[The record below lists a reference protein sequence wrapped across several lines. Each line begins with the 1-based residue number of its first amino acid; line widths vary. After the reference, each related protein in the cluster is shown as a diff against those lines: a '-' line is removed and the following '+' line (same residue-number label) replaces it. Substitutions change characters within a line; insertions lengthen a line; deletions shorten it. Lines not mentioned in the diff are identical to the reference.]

1 MQAVPVFCGT
11 EIYLNRVNYMM
22 TAVAATQNRHKIA
35 EIEAI
40 TKEFDINIV
49 SRQEAGIPDI
59 EIVEDGTTFEE
70 NSYKKAY
77 EIMKLSGMPAIAD
90 DSGLAVDALDGAPG
104 VYSARFAGTD
114 GDDRANNRK
123 LLELMRDVP
132 SENRTARFVSVIT
145 LIFPDGKTIVCRG
158 ECEGHI
164 MFSESGDNG
173 FGYDPLFRP
182 EGYEVSFGQLPAEE
196 KNRISHRAKA
206 LVLLREKLKELN
218 G

>member
-1 MQAVPVFCGT
+1 
-11 EIYLNRVNYMM
+11 M
-22 TAVAATQNRHKIA
+22 TVVAATQNKHKIQ

-40 TKEFDINIV
+40 TKEFDINII
-49 SRQEAGIPDI
+49 SRQEAGVPDV

-77 EIMKLSGMPAIAD
+77 EIMKLCNMPAIAD

-104 VYSARFAGTD
+104 IYSARFSGID
-114 GDDRANNRK
+114 GDDAANNRK
-123 LLELMRDVP
+123 LLELMKDVP
-132 SENRTARFVSVIT
+132 LEKRTARFVSVIT
-145 LIFPDGKTIVCRG
+145 MVFPDGNTIVCRG

-164 MFSESGDNG
+164 MFAESGDNG

-182 EGYEVSFGQLPAEE
+182 VGYEVSFGQLTASE
-196 KNRISHRAKA
+196 KNSISHRAKA
-206 LVLLREKLKELN
+206 LILLREKLQKLN

>member
-1 MQAVPVFCGT
+1 
-11 EIYLNRVNYMM
+11 M
-22 TAVAATQNRHKIA
+22 TVVAATQNKHKIQ

-40 TKEFDINIV
+40 TKEFDINII
-49 SRQEAGIPDI
+49 SRQEAGVPDV

-77 EIMKLSGMPAIAD
+77 EIMKLCNMPAIAD

-104 VYSARFAGTD
+104 IYSARFSGVD
-114 GDDRANNRK
+114 GDDAANNRK
-123 LLELMRDVP
+123 LLELMKDVP
-132 SENRTARFVSVIT
+132 IEKRTARFVSVIT
-145 LIFPDGKTIVCRG
+145 LVFPDGDTIVCRG

-164 MFSESGDNG
+164 MFAESGDNG

-182 EGYEVSFGQLPAEE
+182 LGYDVSFGQLDASE
-196 KNRISHRAKA
+196 KNSISHRAKA
-206 LVLLREKLKELN
+206 LILLREKLQKLN

>member
-1 MQAVPVFCGT
+1 
-11 EIYLNRVNYMM
+11 MM
-22 TAVAATQNRHKIA
+22 TVVAATQNRHKIE
-35 EIEAI
+35 EIGAI

-49 SRQEAGIPDI
+49 SRQEAGVPDI

-70 NSYKKAY
+70 NSYKKAF
-77 EIMKLSGMPAIAD
+77 EIMELTGMPSVAD

-114 GDDRANNRK
+114 GDDEANKKK
-123 LLELMRDVP
+123 LLEVMKDIP
-132 SENRTARFVSVIT
+132 MEKRTARFVSVIT
-145 LIFPDGKTIVCRG
+145 LVFPDGKTIVCRG

-164 MFSESGDNG
+164 MFEESGSNG

-206 LVLLREKLKELN
+206 LILLREKLKELN

>member
-1 MQAVPVFCGT
+1 
-11 EIYLNRVNYMM
+11 MM
-22 TAVAATQNRHKIA
+22 TVVAATQNRHKIE

-40 TKEFDINIV
+40 TKEFDINII
-49 SRQEAGIPDI
+49 SRQEAGVPDI

-70 NSYKKAY
+70 NSYKKAF
-77 EIMKLSGMPAIAD
+77 EIMKLTGMPTVAD

-114 GDDRANNRK
+114 GDDEANKKK
-123 LLELMRDVP
+123 LLEVMKDIP
-132 SENRTARFVSVIT
+132 MEKRTARFVSVIT

-164 MFSESGDNG
+164 MFEESGSNG

-206 LVLLREKLKELN
+206 LILLREKLKELN

>member
-1 MQAVPVFCGT
+1 
-11 EIYLNRVNYMM
+11 MM
-22 TAVAATQNRHKIA
+22 TVVAATQNRHKIE

-40 TKEFDINIV
+40 TKEFDINII
-49 SRQEAGIPDI
+49 SRQEAGVPDI

-70 NSYKKAY
+70 NSYKKAF
-77 EIMKLSGMPAIAD
+77 EIMKLTGMPSVAD

-114 GDDRANNRK
+114 GDDEANKKK
-123 LLELMRDVP
+123 LLEVMKDIP
-132 SENRTARFVSVIT
+132 MEKRTARFVSVIT
-145 LIFPDGKTIVCRG
+145 LVFPDGKTIVCRG

-164 MFSESGDNG
+164 MFEESGSNG

-206 LVLLREKLKELN
+206 LILLREKLKELN

>member
-49 SRQEAGIPDI
+49 SRQEAGVPDI

-114 GDDRANNRK
+114 GDDRANNRR

-145 LIFPDGKTIVCRG
+145 LVFPDGKTIVCRG

-164 MFSESGDNG
+164 MFSESGNNG

-182 EGYEVSFGQLPAEE
+182 EGYEASFGQLPAEE

>member
-1 MQAVPVFCGT
+1 
-11 EIYLNRVNYMM
+11 MM
-22 TAVAATQNRHKIA
+22 TVVAATQNRHKIE

-40 TKEFDINIV
+40 TKEFDINII
-49 SRQEAGIPDI
+49 SRQEAGVPDI

-70 NSYKKAY
+70 NSYKKAF
-77 EIMKLSGMPAIAD
+77 EIMKLTGMPSVAD

-104 VYSARFAGTD
+104 VYSARFYGLD
-114 GDDRANNRK
+114 GDDKANNRK
-123 LLELMRDVP
+123 LLELLKDVTM
-132 SENRTARFVSVIT
+132 EKRTARFVSVIT

-164 MFSESGDNG
+164 MFEESGSNG

-206 LVLLREKLKELN
+206 LILLREKLKELN

>member
-1 MQAVPVFCGT
+1 
-11 EIYLNRVNYMM
+11 MM
-22 TAVAATQNRHKIA
+22 TVVAATQNRHKIE

-40 TKEFDINIV
+40 TKEFDINII
-49 SRQEAGIPDI
+49 SRQEAGVPDI

-70 NSYKKAY
+70 NSYKKAF
-77 EIMKLSGMPAIAD
+77 ETMKLTGMPSVAD

-104 VYSARFAGTD
+104 VYSARFSGLD
-114 GDDRANNRK
+114 GDDKANNRK
-123 LLELMRDVP
+123 LLELLKDVTM
-132 SENRTARFVSVIT
+132 EKRTARFVSVIT

-164 MFSESGDNG
+164 MFEESGSNG

-206 LVLLREKLKELN
+206 LILLREKLKELN

>member
-1 MQAVPVFCGT
+1 
-11 EIYLNRVNYMM
+11 MM
-22 TAVAATQNRHKIA
+22 TVVAATQNRHKIE

-40 TKEFDINIV
+40 TKEFDINII
-49 SRQEAGIPDI
+49 SRQEAGAPDI

-70 NSYKKAY
+70 NSYKKAF
-77 EIMKLSGMPAIAD
+77 EIMKLTGIPSVAD

-104 VYSARFAGTD
+104 VYSARFSGLD
-114 GDDRANNRK
+114 GDDKANNRK
-123 LLELMRDVP
+123 LLELLKDVTM
-132 SENRTARFVSVIT
+132 EKRTARFVSVIT

-164 MFSESGDNG
+164 MFEESGSNG

-206 LVLLREKLKELN
+206 LILLREKLKELN

>member
-1 MQAVPVFCGT
+1 M
-11 EIYLNRVNYMM
+11 VNYMM
-22 TAVAATQNRHKIA
+22 TAVAATQNRHKIE

-40 TKEFDINIV
+40 TKEFDISIV
-49 SRQEAGIPDI
+49 SRQEAGVPDV
-59 EIVEDGTTFEE
+59 EIAEDGTTFEE

-90 DSGLAVDALDGAPG
+90 DSGLTVDALDGAPG

-114 GDDRANNRK
+114 GDDRANNKK

-132 SENRTARFVSVIT
+132 LEKRTARFVSVVT
-145 LIFPDGKTIVCRG
+145 MVFPDGKTIVCRG
-158 ECEGHI
+158 ECEGHV
-164 MFSESGDNG
+164 MFAETGDNG

-182 EGYEVSFGQLPAEE
+182 EGYDVSFGQLPAEE

-206 LVLLREKLKELN
+206 LVLLREKLKKSN

>member
-1 MQAVPVFCGT
+1 
-11 EIYLNRVNYMM
+11 M

-49 SRQEAGIPDI
+49 SRQEAGVPDI
-59 EIVEDGTTFEE
+59 EIAEDGTTFEE

-90 DSGLAVDALDGAPG
+90 DSGLAADALDGAPG
-104 VYSARFAGTD
+104 VYSARFAGAD
-114 GDDRANNRK
+114 GDDKANNRK

-132 SENRTARFVSVIT
+132 LEERTARFVSVIT
-145 LIFPDGKTIVCRG
+145 LVFPDGKTIVCRG

-206 LVLLREKLKELN
+206 LILLREKLKELN

>member
-1 MQAVPVFCGT
+1 
-11 EIYLNRVNYMM
+11 MM
-22 TAVAATQNRHKIA
+22 TAVAATQNRHKIE

-49 SRQEAGIPDI
+49 SRQEAGVPDV
-59 EIVEDGTTFEE
+59 EIAEDGTTFEE
-70 NSYKKAY
+70 NSYKKAF

-114 GDDRANNRK
+114 GDDRANNKK

-132 SENRTARFVSVIT
+132 LEKRTARFVSVVT
-145 LIFPDGKTIVCRG
+145 MVFPDGKTIVCRG
-158 ECEGHI
+158 ECEGHV
-164 MFSESGDNG
+164 MFAETGDNG

-182 EGYEVSFGQLPAEE
+182 EGYDVSFGQLPAEE

-206 LVLLREKLKELN
+206 LVLLREKLKESN

>member
-1 MQAVPVFCGT
+1 
-11 EIYLNRVNYMM
+11 MM
-22 TAVAATQNRHKIA
+22 TVVAATQNRHKIE

-40 TKEFDINIV
+40 TKEFDINII
-49 SRQEAGIPDI
+49 SRQEAGVPDI

-70 NSYKKAY
+70 NSYKKAF
-77 EIMKLSGMPAIAD
+77 EIMKLTGMPSVAD

-104 VYSARFAGTD
+104 IYSARFSSLD
-114 GDDRANNRK
+114 GDDKANNRK
-123 LLELMRDVP
+123 LLELLKDVTM
-132 SENRTARFVSVIT
+132 EKRTARFVSVIT

-164 MFSESGDNG
+164 MFEESGSNG

-206 LVLLREKLKELN
+206 LILLREKLKELN

>member
-1 MQAVPVFCGT
+1 
-11 EIYLNRVNYMM
+11 MM
-22 TAVAATQNRHKIA
+22 TAVAATQNRHKIE

-49 SRQEAGIPDI
+49 SRQEAGVPDV
-59 EIVEDGTTFEE
+59 EIAEDGTTFEE
-70 NSYKKAY
+70 NSYKKAF

-114 GDDRANNRK
+114 GDDRANNKK

-132 SENRTARFVSVIT
+132 LEKRTARFVSVVT
-145 LIFPDGKTIVCRG
+145 MVFPDGRTIVCRG
-158 ECEGHI
+158 ECEGHV
-164 MFSESGDNG
+164 MFAETGDNG

-182 EGYEVSFGQLPAEE
+182 EGYDVSFGQLPAEE

-206 LVLLREKLKELN
+206 LVLLREKLKESD

>member
-1 MQAVPVFCGT
+1 
-11 EIYLNRVNYMM
+11 MM
-22 TAVAATQNRHKIA
+22 TVVAATQNRHKIE

-40 TKEFDINIV
+40 TKEFDINII
-49 SRQEAGIPDI
+49 SRQEAGVPDI

-70 NSYKKAY
+70 NSFKKAF
-77 EIMKLSGMPAIAD
+77 EIMKLTGMPAVAD
-90 DSGLAVDALDGAPG
+90 DSGLAVDVLDGAPG
-104 VYSARFAGTD
+104 IYSARFSGLD
-114 GDDRANNRK
+114 GDDKANNRK
-123 LLELMRDVP
+123 LLELLKDVTM
-132 SENRTARFVSVIT
+132 EKRTARFVSVIT

-164 MFSESGDNG
+164 MFEESGSNG

-206 LVLLREKLKELN
+206 LILLREKLKELN

>member
-1 MQAVPVFCGT
+1 
-11 EIYLNRVNYMM
+11 MM
-22 TAVAATQNRHKIA
+22 TAVAATQNRHKIE

-49 SRQEAGIPDI
+49 SRQEAGVPDV
-59 EIVEDGTTFEE
+59 EIAEDGTTFEE
-70 NSYKKAY
+70 NSYKKAF

-114 GDDRANNRK
+114 GDDKANNRK

-132 SENRTARFVSVIT
+132 LEKRTARFVSVVT
-145 LIFPDGKTIVCRG
+145 MVFPDGKTIVCRG
-158 ECEGHI
+158 ECEGHV
-164 MFSESGDNG
+164 MFAETGDNG

-182 EGYEVSFGQLPAEE
+182 EGYDVSFGQLPAEE

-206 LVLLREKLKELN
+206 LVLLREKLKESN

>member
-1 MQAVPVFCGT
+1 
-11 EIYLNRVNYMM
+11 MM
-22 TAVAATQNRHKIA
+22 TVVAATQNRHKIE

-49 SRQEAGIPDI
+49 SRQEAGVPDI

-70 NSYKKAY
+70 NSYKKAF
-77 EIMKLSGMPAIAD
+77 EIMKLTGMPSVAD

-114 GDDRANNRK
+114 GDDEANKKK
-123 LLELMRDVP
+123 LLEVMKDIP
-132 SENRTARFVSVIT
+132 MEKRTARFVSVIT
-145 LIFPDGKTIVCRG
+145 LVFPDGKTIVCRG

-164 MFSESGDNG
+164 MFEESGSNG

-206 LVLLREKLKELN
+206 LILLREKLKELN

>member
-1 MQAVPVFCGT
+1 
-11 EIYLNRVNYMM
+11 MM

-49 SRQEAGIPDI
+49 SRQEAGVPDI
-59 EIVEDGTTFEE
+59 EIAEDGTTFEE

-90 DSGLAVDALDGAPG
+90 DSGLAADALDGAPG
-104 VYSARFAGTD
+104 VYSARFAGAD
-114 GDDRANNRK
+114 GDDKANNRK

-132 SENRTARFVSVIT
+132 LEERTARFVSVIT
-145 LIFPDGKTIVCRG
+145 LVFPDGKTIVCRG

-206 LVLLREKLKELN
+206 LILLREKLKELN

>member
-1 MQAVPVFCGT
+1 M
-11 EIYLNRVNYMM
+11 VNYMM
-22 TAVAATQNRHKIA
+22 TAVAATQNRHKIE

-40 TKEFDINIV
+40 TKEFDISIV
-49 SRQEAGIPDI
+49 SRQEAGVPDV
-59 EIVEDGTTFEE
+59 EIAEDGTTFEE

-114 GDDRANNRK
+114 GDDRANNKK

-132 SENRTARFVSVIT
+132 LEKRTARFVSVVT
-145 LIFPDGKTIVCRG
+145 MVFPDGKTIVCRG
-158 ECEGHI
+158 ECEGHV
-164 MFSESGDNG
+164 MFAETGDNG

-182 EGYEVSFGQLPAEE
+182 EGYDVSFGQLPAEE

-206 LVLLREKLKELN
+206 LVLLREKLKESN

>member
-1 MQAVPVFCGT
+1 
-11 EIYLNRVNYMM
+11 MM
-22 TAVAATQNRHKIA
+22 TVVAATQNRHKIE
-35 EIEAI
+35 EIGAI

-49 SRQEAGIPDI
+49 SRQEAGVPDI

-70 NSYKKAY
+70 NSYKKAF
-77 EIMKLSGMPAIAD
+77 EIMELTGMPSVAD

-114 GDDRANNRK
+114 GDDEANKKK
-123 LLELMRDVP
+123 LLEVMKDIP
-132 SENRTARFVSVIT
+132 MEKRTARFVSVIT
-145 LIFPDGKTIVCRG
+145 LVFPDGKTIVCRG

-164 MFSESGDNG
+164 MFEESGSNG

-206 LVLLREKLKELN
+206 LILLREKLKELN
-218 G
+218 D

>member
-1 MQAVPVFCGT
+1 
-11 EIYLNRVNYMM
+11 M
-22 TAVAATQNRHKIA
+22 TVVAATQNKHKIQ

-40 TKEFDINIV
+40 TKEFDINII
-49 SRQEAGIPDI
+49 SRQEAGVPDV

-77 EIMKLSGMPAIAD
+77 EIMKLCNMPAIAD

-104 VYSARFAGTD
+104 IYSARFSGID
-114 GDDRANNRK
+114 GDDAANNRK
-123 LLELMRDVP
+123 LLELMKDMP
-132 SENRTARFVSVIT
+132 IEKRTARFVSVIT
-145 LIFPDGKTIVCRG
+145 MVFPDGNTIVCRG

-164 MFSESGDNG
+164 MFAESGDNG

-182 EGYEVSFGQLPAEE
+182 VGYEVSFGQLTASE
-196 KNRISHRAKA
+196 KNSISHRAKA
-206 LVLLREKLKELN
+206 LILLREKLQKLN

>member
-1 MQAVPVFCGT
+1 
-11 EIYLNRVNYMM
+11 MM
-22 TAVAATQNRHKIA
+22 TVVAATQNRHKIE

-40 TKEFDINIV
+40 TKEFDINII
-49 SRQEAGIPDI
+49 SRQEAGAPDI

-70 NSYKKAY
+70 NSYKKAF
-77 EIMKLSGMPAIAD
+77 EIMKLTGMPSVAD

-104 VYSARFAGTD
+104 VYSARFSGLD
-114 GDDRANNRK
+114 GDDKANNRK
-123 LLELMRDVP
+123 LLELLKDVTM
-132 SENRTARFVSVIT
+132 EKRTARFVSVIT

-164 MFSESGDNG
+164 MFEESGSNG

-206 LVLLREKLKELN
+206 LILLREKLKELN